1 MYINNAIQL
10 NCRIN
15 ILNEEAQF
23 WEWHH
28 LSHHL
33 SQWFLDAAILA
44 ANLSSS
50 SGLLTWVFM
59 CAERLFIL
67 WNILQ
72 EKSRK
77 YDSMTLLFYLG
88 SSSAFKAPG
97 SIWVIKQ

>member
-15 ILNEEAQF
+15 ILNEQVQF

-28 LSHHL
+28 E
-33 SQWFLDAAILA
+33 SQWFLDAANLA

-77 YDSMTLLFYLG
+77 YDSMT
-88 SSSAFKAPG
+88 
-97 SIWVIKQ
+97 